1 MKRKGHAHLISK
13 PIDML
18 KNKIAR
24 DKFYFEKAFQENLP
38 YKPLFVKLKLTWNCN
53 LRCQMCNHWR
63 ERVSDMPVE
72 FFQNIVSEL
81 AELGCKRIHLS
92 GGEPLL
98 YPQIFEL
105 IEHIRKKNIKLTMTT
120 NGTLINEK
128 IAQKIG
134 DLQVSNINISLDSPL
149 ANIHDE
155 VRGLKNAFRR
165 TLRGIELLKK
175 YHQAKLQINMVV
187 NPLNY
192 TSVSEIPDLAYN
204 MGAHNICL
212 IPVKIRT
219 QEIQHFHLEELIEYN
234 EKIAPFAY
242 AKSLMYN
249 LVKSQ
254 KQIYIFGETFSE
266 LQESCK
272 GNYAQGYY
280 DTHPC
285 MALWTHALI
294 DHEGRVS
301 ACCYAVN
308 NPTIGDL
315 KIHSF
320 YEIWMSENYQKLRN
334 QFKAPLEDC
343 KGCTMFIHKNEKV
356 LETLRK

>member
-1 MKRKGHAHLISK
+1 
-13 PIDML
+13 ML
-18 KNKIAR
+18 KNKIIR
-24 DKFYFEKAFQENLP
+24 DRLYFAQAFQGSLP

-53 LRCQMCNHWR
+53 LRCLMCNHWR
-63 ERVSDMPVE
+63 ERVSDMSVD
-72 FFQNIVSEL
+72 FFKKVVTEL
-81 AELGCKRIHLS
+81 SALGCKRIHLS

-105 IEHIRKKNIKLTMTT
+105 MEHIRKENIKLTMTT
-120 NGTLINEK
+120 NGTLINGENAQR
-128 IAQKIG
+128 IA
-134 DLQVSNINISLDSPL
+134 DLQVSNINISLDSPFSCV
-149 ANIHDE
+149 HDQ
-155 VRGLKNAFRR
+155 VRGIKNAFRR

-192 TSVSEIPDLAYN
+192 TSVAELPDLAYDL
-204 MGAHNICL
+204 GAHSICL

-219 QEIQHFHLEELIEYN
+219 QEISYFQLEQLLEYN
-234 EKIAPFAY
+234 EKIAPVAY

-249 LVKSQ
+249 LVQ
-254 KQIYIFGETFSE
+254 DYRRIYIFGQTWEE

-280 DTHPC
+280 DMHPC
-285 MALWTHALI
+285 VALWTHALI

-308 NPTIGDL
+308 DPVIGDL
-315 KIHSF
+315 KVQSF
-320 YEIWMSENYQKLRN
+320 YEIWTSEQYQNLRN
-334 QFKAPLEDC
+334 THHAPLQDC
-343 KGCTMFIHKNEKV
+343 RGCTMFIHKNEEI
-356 LETLRK
+356 LENLKLPKKDY

>member
-1 MKRKGHAHLISK
+1 MKSSEKLFINNLV
-13 PIDML
+13 IVL
-18 KNKIAR
+18 KNKIIR
-24 DKFYFEKAFQENLP
+24 DKSYFAQVFQENLP
-38 YKPLFVKLKLTWNCN
+38 YKPLFIKLKLTWNCN

-63 ERVSDMPVE
+63 ERVSDMPVD
-72 FFQNIVSEL
+72 FFKKVVTEL
-81 AELGCKRIHLS
+81 SELGCKRIHLS

-105 IEHIRKKNIKLTMTT
+105 MEHIRKKNMKLTMTT

-128 IAQKIG
+128 NAPKIA
-134 DLQVSNINISLDSPL
+134 DLVSNINISLDSPFSHL
-149 ANIHDE
+149 HDQ
-155 VRGLKNAFRR
+155 VRGIKNAFHR

-192 TSVSEIPDLAYN
+192 ASVTELPDLAYN
-204 MGAHNICL
+204 LGAHNICL

-219 QEIQHFHLEELIEYN
+219 QEISYFRLEQLLEYN

-249 LVKSQ
+249 LIENY
-254 KQIYIFGETFSE
+254 KQIYVFGQTLEE

-308 NPTIGDL
+308 NPILGDL
-315 KIHSF
+315 KVQSF
-320 YEIWMSENYQKLRN
+320 YEIWTSERYQNLRN
-334 QFKAPLEDC
+334 TYHAPLQDC
-343 KGCTMFIHKNEKV
+343 KGCTMFIHKNEEILKK
-356 LETLRK
+356 LKS